1 MTERERK
8 NRKYLSGVEIY
19 FFALIFGSGAS
30 FALAT
35 YWLEVSPGWVALLV
49 GTVFSIVGAFLG
61 GNVGDAVVFSLIAG
75 LIVTV
80 VFVSGL
86 EIAILSAGIIPV
98 VTGLCVGK
106 VVAGISKEM
115 ST

>member
-1 MTERERK
+1 MTERKTK
-8 NRKYLSGVEIY
+8 NRKYLSGVGIY
-19 FFALIFGSGAS
+19 LLAVIFGSGAS

-61 GNVGDAVVFSLIAG
+61 ENVGDAVVFSLIAG

-80 VFVSGL
+80 FFVSGL
-86 EIAILSAGIIPV
+86 EIAILRAGIIPV